1 MPVNARNRCSLKLQP
16 YIKLLRIDHWI
27 KNIFMFPGVA
37 IAISFNSIPYG
48 RVLTAGTLWSVAL
61 SLVALCIASS
71 ANYTINEWLD
81 RSFDKVHPYK
91 NHRVASRYKFSGR
104 AVYFQYS
111 ILVLVV
117 LLTLPL
123 QAKSTGLF
131 LAALLIMG
139 VLYNVRPSRLKDRI
153 YMDVISES
161 INNPIR
167 LAIGW
172 HSIMPDKPV
181 PASAFLSF
189 WGIGIFLMSL
199 KRYSEMVVI
208 NNPEL
213 LGQYRK
219 SFLKW
224 TPEKLIVFTFFGGMV
239 ATSFIGV
246 LLVRYRIEYILVL
259 PSFIWIF
266 VEYLRISLKLD
277 PASFAPEKLMA
288 KTKLQLLALLV
299 LAAFLLFTFIDIPLL
314 DKIIG

>member
-1 MPVNARNRCSLKLQP
+1 MKISP

-27 KNIFMFPGVA
+27 KNVFMFPGVA
-37 IAISFNSIPYG
+37 IAISFN
-48 RVLTAGTLWSVAL
+48 AL
-61 SLVALCIASS
+61 SFDFVTSITTIKSIIISFSALCIASS

-81 RSFDKVHPYK
+81 RNFDQVHPYK
-91 NHRVASRYKFSGR
+91 NHRIANKYKFSPKG
-104 AVYFQYS
+104 VFGQYFALVTCV
-111 ILVLVV
+111 LVLFFY
-117 LLTLPL
+117 
-123 QAKSTGLF
+123 QSKSTSLF
-131 LAALLIMG
+131 LGLLLIMG
-139 VLYNVRPSRLKDRI
+139 VLYNVRPIRLKDKI

-208 NNPEL
+208 NNAEL

-224 TPEKLIVFTFFGGMV
+224 TPDKLLVFTFFGGMI

-266 VEYLRISLKLD
+266 VEYLKISLKLD

-299 LAAFLLFTFIDIPLL
+299 LAAFLLFTFVDIPVL
-314 DKIIG
+314 DQIIG

>member
-1 MPVNARNRCSLKLQP
+1 
-16 YIKLLRIDHWI
+16 
-27 KNIFMFPGVA
+27 MFPGVA
-37 IAISFNSIPYG
+37 IAISFNS
-48 RVLTAGTLWSVAL
+48 LTLEDVFSTQTLISVTIGFI
-61 SLVALCIASS
+61 ALCIASS

-81 RSFDKVHPYK
+81 RNFDQIHPFK
-91 NHRVASRYKFSGR
+91 NHRIANNYKFAAAG
-104 AVYFQYS
+104 VYTQYS
-111 ILVLVV
+111 GLVLLVV
-117 LLTLPL
+117 ISFLY
-123 QAKSTGLF
+123 QARTTSIF
-131 LAALLIMG
+131 LGFLLIMG
-139 VLYNVRPSRLKDRI
+139 ILYNVRPIRLKDKI

-172 HSIMPDKPV
+172 HSIMPDKSL

-208 NNPEL
+208 DNPAL

-224 TPEKLIVFTFFGGMV
+224 TPEKLIVFTFFGGMI

-246 LLVRYRIEYILVL
+246 LLVRYRLEYILVL
-259 PSFIWIF
+259 PSLIWIF

-277 PASFAPEKLMA
+277 PASFAPEKLMGKA
-288 KTKLQLLALLV
+288 KLQLLALLV
-299 LAAFLLFTFIDIPLL
+299 LAAFLVFTFVDIPVL

>member
-1 MPVNARNRCSLKLQP
+1 MKLSP
-16 YIKLLRIDHWI
+16 YVKLMRIDHWI
-27 KNIFMFPGVA
+27 KNVFMFPGVA
-37 IAISFNSIPYG
+37 IAISFNTLSFDNVASIATIKSIVISFG
-48 RVLTAGTLWSVAL
+48 
-61 SLVALCIASS
+61 ALCIASS

-81 RSFDKVHPYK
+81 RNFDQVHPYK
-91 NHRVASRYKFSGR
+91 NHRIANKYKFTSKG
-104 AVYFQYS
+104 VYSQYF
-111 ILVLVV
+111 VLVTGV
-117 LLTLPL
+117 LISFLF
-123 QAKSTGLF
+123 QSRSTSLF
-131 LAALLIMG
+131 LGLLLIMG
-139 VLYNVRPSRLKDRI
+139 IIYNVQPIRLKDKI

-199 KRYSEMVVI
+199 KRYSEMIVI
-208 NNPEL
+208 NNSEL

-224 TPEKLIVFTFFGGMV
+224 TPDKLIVFTFFGGMI

-266 VEYLRISLKLD
+266 VEYLKISLKLD

-299 LAAFLLFTFIDIPLL
+299 LGAFLLFTFVDIPVL
-314 DKIIG
+314 DQIIG

>member
-1 MPVNARNRCSLKLQP
+1 MKISP

-27 KNIFMFPGVA
+27 KNVFMFPGVA
-37 IAISFNSIPYG
+37 IAISFNS
-48 RVLTAGTLWSVAL
+48 LTLDDVISIQTLRSVTMGFI
-61 SLVALCIASS
+61 ALCIASS

-81 RSFDKVHPYK
+81 RNFDQIHPYK
-91 NHRVASRYKFSGR
+91 NHRIANNYKFAATG
-104 AVYFQYS
+104 VYAQYFG
-111 ILVLVV
+111 LVLLVV
-117 LLTLPL
+117 I
-123 QAKSTGLF
+123 SF
-131 LAALLIMG
+131 LYLSRTTSIFLGFLLIMG
-139 VLYNVRPSRLKDRI
+139 FLYNVRPIRLKDKI

-172 HSIMPDKPV
+172 HSIMPDKSV

-208 NNPEL
+208 DNPGL

-224 TPEKLIVFTFFGGMV
+224 TPEKLIVFTFFGGMI

-266 VEYLRISLKLD
+266 VEYLKISLKLD

-288 KTKLQLLALLV
+288 KAKLQILALLV
-299 LAAFLLFTFIDIPLL
+299 LAAFLVFTFVDIPML

>member
-1 MPVNARNRCSLKLQP
+1 MKLSP
-16 YIKLLRIDHWI
+16 YIQLLRIDHWI
-27 KNIFMFPGVA
+27 KNVFMFPGVA
-37 IAISFNSIPYG
+37 IALSYNSIPYE
-48 RVLTAGTLWSVAL
+48 RVITVGTLRSVAI
-61 SLVALCIASS
+61 SFFALCMASS

-81 RSFDKVHPYK
+81 RSFDQIHPYK
-91 NHRVASRYKFSGR
+91 NHRVASKYKFSGK

-111 ILVLVV
+111 ILILIV
-117 LLTLPL
+117 LLTFSF
-123 QAKSTGLF
+123 QEKSTEF
-131 LAALLIMG
+131 FIAMLLIMG
-139 VLYNVRPSRLKDRI
+139 VLYNVRPIRLKDRI
-153 YMDVISES
+153 YTDVISES

-199 KRYSEMVVI
+199 KRYSEMVMI
-208 NNPEL
+208 NDPKL

-224 TPEKLIVFTFFGGMV
+224 TPEKLIVFTFFGGMI
-239 ATSFIGV
+239 ASSFIGV
-246 LLVRYRIEYILVL
+246 LLVRYRVEYILVL

-266 VEYLRISLKLD
+266 VEYLKISLNLD

-299 LAAFLLFTFIDIPLL
+299 LAAFLLFTFVDISLL

>member
-1 MPVNARNRCSLKLQP
+1 
-16 YIKLLRIDHWI
+16 
-27 KNIFMFPGVA
+27 MFPGVA
-37 IAISFNSIPYG
+37 IALSFNSIPYEK
-48 RVLTAGTLWSVAL
+48 VLTIGTLKSVAIGFFT
-61 SLVALCIASS
+61 LCIASS

-81 RSFDKVHPYK
+81 RSFDQIHPYK
-91 NHRVASRYKFSGR
+91 NHRVASVYKFSGKG
-104 AVYFQYS
+104 VYFQYS
-111 ILVLVV
+111 ILILIV
-117 LLTLPL
+117 LLTFPY
-123 QAKSTGLF
+123 QSKSTDF
-131 LAALLIMG
+131 FIAALLIMG
-139 VLYNVRPSRLKDRI
+139 VLYNVRPIRLKDRI

-161 INNPIR
+161 INNPLR

-172 HSIMPDKPV
+172 HSIMPDKTI

-224 TPEKLIVFTFFGGMV
+224 TPEKLIVFTFFGGMI
-239 ATSFIGV
+239 ATSFIGI

-266 VEYLRISLKLD
+266 IEYLKISLKLD

-299 LAAFLLFTFIDIPLL
+299 LFAFLLFTFVDIPFL

>member
-1 MPVNARNRCSLKLQP
+1 MGLGCDLRLSP

-27 KNIFMFPGVA
+27 KNVFMFPGVA
-37 IAISFNSIPYG
+37 IALSFNSIPYEK
-48 RVLTAGTLWSVAL
+48 VLTVGTLRSVVI
-61 SLVALCIASS
+61 SFFALCIASS

-81 RSFDKVHPYK
+81 RSFDQIHPYK
-91 NHRVASRYKFSGR
+91 NHRVASKYKFSAK
-104 AVYFQYS
+104 AVYFQYA
-111 ILVLVV
+111 ILILIVLV
-117 LLTLPL
+117 TFPF
-123 QAKSTGLF
+123 QAKFTYLF
-131 LAALLIMG
+131 VATLLIMG
-139 VLYNVRPSRLKDRI
+139 VLYNVRPIRLKDRI

-208 NNPEL
+208 NDPKL

-224 TPEKLIVFTFFGGMV
+224 TPEKLIVFTFFGGMI
-239 ATSFIGV
+239 AASFIGV

-266 VEYLRISLKLD
+266 VEYLKISLKLD

-299 LAAFLLFTFIDIPLL
+299 LAAFLLFTFVDISLL

>member
-1 MPVNARNRCSLKLQP
+1 LRLSP

-37 IAISFNSIPYG
+37 IALSFNSIPYEQ
-48 RVLTAGTLWSVAL
+48 AL
-61 SLVALCIASS
+61 SRSTLRSILFSFFALCIASS

-81 RSFDKVHPYK
+81 RSFDQIHPYK
-91 NHRVASRYKFSGR
+91 NHRVASRYQFSGN
-104 AVYFQYS
+104 AVYFQYL
-111 ILVLVV
+111 ILILIVLFTF
-117 LLTLPL
+117 LF
-123 QAKSTGLF
+123 QAKSTALF
-131 LAALLIMG
+131 VSALLIMG
-139 VLYNVRPSRLKDRI
+139 VLYNVRPIRLKDRI

-161 INNPIR
+161 VNNPIR

-172 HSIMPDKPV
+172 HSIMPGKSV

-199 KRYSEMVVI
+199 KRYSEMVMI

-219 SFLKW
+219 SFIKW
-224 TPEKLIVFTFFGGMV
+224 TPEKLIVFTFLGGMI

-266 VEYLRISLKLD
+266 VEYLKISIKLD

-288 KTKLQLLALLV
+288 KAKLQLLALLV
-299 LAAFLLFTFIDIPLL
+299 LAAFLLFTFVNIPLL

>member
-1 MPVNARNRCSLKLQP
+1 
-16 YIKLLRIDHWI
+16 
-27 KNIFMFPGVA
+27 MFPGVA
-37 IAISFNSIPYG
+37 IALSFNSIPYEQA
-48 RVLTAGTLWSVAL
+48 LELSTLKSVAI
-61 SLVALCIASS
+61 SFFALCIASS

-81 RSFDKVHPYK
+81 RSFDQIHPYK
-91 NHRVASRYKFSGR
+91 KHRVASQYNFSGK

-111 ILVLVV
+111 ILILIVLV
-117 LLTLPL
+117 TF
-123 QAKSTGLF
+123 LF
-131 LAALLIMG
+131 LAQTTSVFIGSLLIMG
-139 VLYNVRPSRLKDRI
+139 VLYNVRPVRLKDRI

-161 INNPIR
+161 VNNPIR

-172 HSIMPDKPV
+172 HSIMPDKSV

-199 KRYSEMVVI
+199 KRYSEMVMI

-219 SFLKW
+219 SFIKW
-224 TPEKLIVFTFFGGMV
+224 TPEKLIVFTFLGGMI

-266 VEYLRISLKLD
+266 VEYLKISIKLD
-277 PASFAPEKLMA
+277 PASFAPEKLME

-299 LAAFLLFTFIDIPLL
+299 LAAFLLFTFVDIPLL
-314 DKIIG
+314 EKIIG

>member
-1 MPVNARNRCSLKLQP
+1 MKFSP
-16 YIKLLRIDHWI
+16 YVKIMRIDHWI
-27 KNIFMFPGVA
+27 KNVFMFPGVA
-37 IAISFNSIPYG
+37 IAISFNTLSFDNVASIATIKSIVISFG
-48 RVLTAGTLWSVAL
+48 
-61 SLVALCIASS
+61 ALCIASS

-81 RSFDKVHPYK
+81 RNFDQVHPYK
-91 NHRVASRYKFSGR
+91 NHRIANKYKFTSKG
-104 AVYFQYS
+104 VYSQYF
-111 ILVLVV
+111 VLVTGV
-117 LLTLPL
+117 LISFLF
-123 QAKSTGLF
+123 QSRSTSLF
-131 LAALLIMG
+131 LGLLLIMG
-139 VLYNVRPSRLKDRI
+139 IIYNVQPIRLKDKI

-199 KRYSEMVVI
+199 KRYSEMIVI
-208 NNPEL
+208 NNSEL

-224 TPEKLIVFTFFGGMV
+224 TPDKLIVFTFFGGMI

-266 VEYLRISLKLD
+266 VEYLKISLKLD

-299 LAAFLLFTFIDIPLL
+299 LGAFLLFTFVDIPVL
-314 DKIIG
+314 DQIIG